1 MNVSIFGLGYVGC
14 VSLGCLAK
22 NGHTIVGVDL
32 NKTKVDFINQ
42 GKAPIIEQDI
52 DELISE
58 QHKAG
63 RISATT
69 DVHEA
74 VANSQVSII
83 CVGTPS
89 TDNGHLDLNAIFNVA
104 KEIGSCLKQK
114 QAFHVIAIRSTV
126 LPGTNEKVTEILE
139 DASDKKRDDSFA
151 VVSNPEFLREGTAVK
166 DYFNPPYTIVGSNNE
181 NAVELIDR
189 LYRDIEAPFIA
200 TDIKVAE
207 LMKYVNNAFHATK
220 VVFANEIGNICNKI
234 GVDSHELM
242 SIFCKDTKLNIS
254 PYYLKPGFSYGGSC
268 LPKDLKALK
277 TIAHDHYLE
286 CPTIESIEKSNEN
299 HKRVVLDQILQFGKE
314 KIGFLGVSF
323 KGGTDDL
330 RNSPIVDILEV
341 LLGKGFDVR
350 IFDQNV
356 QVAKL
361 VGANKDYILKKIPFI
376 AKFIVST
383 EDEIISH
390 SDIIIIVNHDKDF
403 QPLLNR
409 IPRHKIVFDLV
420 NYDFEKKSELD
431 NYKGLSW

>member
-22 NGHTIVGVDL
+22 KGHTIVGVDL

-63 RISATT
+63 RVSATS
-69 DVHEA
+69 DAYEA

-89 TDNGHLDLNAIFNVA
+89 TDNGHLDLSAIFKVA
-104 KEIGSCLKQK
+104 KEIGACLKQK
-114 QAFHVIAIRSTV
+114 QSFHVITIRSTV
-126 LPGTNEKVTEILE
+126 LPGTNEKVTKILE
-139 DASDKKRDDSFA
+139 ETSGKERGKSFA
-151 VVSNPEFLREGTAVK
+151 VVSNPEFLREGSAVR
-166 DYFNPPYTIVGSNNE
+166 DYFNPPYTIIGSDNKK
-181 NAVELIDR
+181 AVELIDK

-220 VVFANEIGNICNKI
+220 VVFANEIGNICSKI
-234 GVDSHELM
+234 GVDSHKLM

-299 HKRVVLDQILQFGKE
+299 HKRVVLEQILQFGKE

-356 QVAKL
+356 QIAKL
-361 VGANKDYILKKIPFI
+361 VGANKEYILKKIPFI
-376 AKFIVST
+376 AKFIVSA

-403 QPLLNR
+403 RPLLNR
-409 IPRHKIVFDLV
+409 APKNKIVFDLV
-420 NYDFEKKSELD
+420 NYNFENRSALEH
-431 NYKGLSW
+431 YKGLSW